1 MSSPWL
7 LRAVGSRS
15 CRTIT
20 TTYSTTAWICLSV
33 LRGDMLAAAA
43 KAVIRTNARV
53 VAVRTLTTGTT
64 NGTKNKV
71 GAYKGNT

>member
-1 MSSPWL
+1 
-7 LRAVGSRS
+7 
-15 CRTIT
+15 
-20 TTYSTTAWICLSV
+20 
-33 LRGDMLAAAA
+33 MLAAAA